1 MSCNTS
7 TSIDPGYG
15 VLGGS
20 SIWMKSVVSGQ
31 QKNSNNEVVVMH
43 SLK

>member
-7 TSIDPGYG
+7 AGIDPGYG

-20 SIWMKSVVSGQ
+20 SIWMESVVSG
-31 QKNSNNEVVVMH
+31 
-43 SLK
+43 